1 MIAQTATNYF
11 AKNLIFLC
19 KKLRVT
25 QEQLAL
31 QVDKRQSTIGNWKN
45 KVSSPDVEDLIR
57 ISQFFD
63 ISLDDLVLKDLE
75 HVHLFES
82 DAGKKI
88 EDKVHQSLHLS
99 VHQTTKKPV
108 NYTTENHI
116 ISTVNEGQETLLWSV
131 MNVLK
136 QMDGKLDLL
145 LTPSYNNKK
154 KNP

>member
-1 MIAQTATNYF
+1 MPQTTTNYF

-19 KKLRVT
+19 KKLRIT

-75 HVHLFES
+75 HVHLFQS
-82 DAGKKI
+82 DSGKKI
-88 EDKVHQSLHLS
+88 EQKVHQSLHLS
-99 VHQTTKKPV
+99 VHPTDKKST
-108 NYTTENHI
+108 NYTPNNI
-116 ISTVNEGQETLLWSV
+116 ALSTVNEGQETLLWSV
-131 MNVLK
+131 LNVLK